1 MFKYKVLLVDDEE
14 EVTNMIEERIDWAG
28 LGFEVAGK
36 AQNGVKALEL
46 SEKVQPDVVI
56 TDIKMPYMN
65 GLELARYMKQENP
78 GVRILILTG
87 FDEFEYAKEAV
98 HLEIDEYILKPV
110 NADELSE
117 CLSRLKSV
125 LDKERDEK
133 LNVIKLEQYYA
144 DSLPALRVNFFC
156 SLIEGRILEGEVS
169 LSLIHI

>member
-1 MFKYKVLLVDDEE
+1 
-14 EVTNMIEERIDWAG
+14 
-28 LGFEVAGK
+28 
-36 AQNGVKALEL
+36 
-46 SEKVQPDVVI
+46 
-56 TDIKMPYMN
+56 MPYMN

-125 LDKERDEK
+125 LDKEREEK

-144 DSLPALRVNFFC
+144 DSLPALCELFLFAY
-156 SLIEGRILEGEVS
+156 
-169 LSLIHI
+169 